1 MYLAVSSLA
10 KWATRKP
17 ETTMTIVSRI
27 VSRAMSVPRRFTCS
41 GIPNQEVA
49 LAFDRVDKD
58 T

>member
-27 VSRAMSVPRRFTCS
+27 VSRAMSVPRRFSCS
-41 GIPNQEVA
+41 GIPNQEVI
-49 LAFDRVDKD
+49 LAFD
-58 T
+58 